1 MRYSV
6 VVLGWLA
13 KDLVDSVLYLLVA
26 VASIDEAVVAFLP
39 VTPIPTNHLT
49 RQGLDGLARRF
60 GFEPE
65 HFVDAGLHGV
75 VVEPSRGES
84 LMAVIAVTPRT
95 IDDFTCESVDALTA
109 SRRRLRGRCW
119 RSGYF
124 AGGHL
129 VIPVADFGHVSGVLG
144 SGYGGGAFGCGKV
157 AVFDSP
163 VGRDKAITITFLDG
177 TKIRA

>member
-13 KDLVDSVLYLLVA
+13 KDLVDAVLNLLV
-26 VASIDEAVVAFLP
+26 VVSSIGETVVAFLS

-49 RQGLDGLARRF
+49 SEGLDGLACGF

-65 HFVDAGLHGV
+65 DFVDAGLHGV

-109 SRRRLRGRCW
+109 SRRRFRGRCW
-119 RSGYF
+119 RS
-124 AGGHL
+124 
-129 VIPVADFGHVSGVLG
+129 
-144 SGYGGGAFGCGKV
+144 
-157 AVFDSP
+157 
-163 VGRDKAITITFLDG
+163 
-177 TKIRA
+177 